1 MWLFFISA
9 IDTMKVVLQ
18 VDGSEGFRSLI
29 RRLRAGKISSLYQGC
44 IATALASMMG
54 HYPWVRIAGRM
65 PEPGSQWDRFSILI
79 LTVSI
84 CMQFF
89 TYNWL
94 AARKWV
100 LALLPSTLIR
110 NASIGLASS
119 VVSDVVVNAI
129 RVIKTTKQSLG
140 SRHSVTYAEA
150 VRIIVAADGWMG
162 LFGRGLSTRIYCNA
176 IQSIVFTVIW
186 RALADRWHE
195 RKQNQESGSTR

>member
-1 MWLFFISA
+1 
-9 IDTMKVVLQ
+9 MKVVLQ
-18 VDGSEGFRSLI
+18 VDGSEGFRSLV
-29 RRLRAGKISSLYQGC
+29 RRLKAGKISSLYQGC
-44 IATALASMMG
+44 IATALASMLG
-54 HYPWVRIAGRM
+54 HYPW
-65 PEPGSQWDRFSILI
+65 
-79 LTVSI
+79 
-84 CMQFF
+84 FF

-94 AARKWV
+94 AAREWV

-119 VVSDVVVNAI
+119 VVSDVFVNAI

-150 VRIIVAADGWMG
+150 VRIILAADGWRG

-195 RKQNQESGSTR
+195 KKQSRDPEISR